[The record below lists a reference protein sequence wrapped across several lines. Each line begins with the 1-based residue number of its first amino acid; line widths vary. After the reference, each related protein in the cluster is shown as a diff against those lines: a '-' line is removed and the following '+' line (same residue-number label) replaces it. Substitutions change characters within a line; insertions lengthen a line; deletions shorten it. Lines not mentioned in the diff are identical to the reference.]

1 MEAAGLFIT
10 IEEGQYPTLFD
21 FYDGEFPV
29 ETFIDSSA
37 GVFFFQAKADP
48 DGIMRK
54 YPLVGKYENRLFPS
68 ISLALALIHYEVP
81 FENVKIEPG
90 KIFDNSSP
98 RTR

>member
-37 GVFFFQAKADP
+37 GVFFFRQKQMLM
-48 DGIMRK
+48 GSC
-54 YPLVGKYENRLFPS
+54 GS
-68 ISLALALIHYEVP
+68 IH
-81 FENVKIEPG
+81 
-90 KIFDNSSP
+90 
-98 RTR
+98 

>member
-1 MEAAGLFIT
+1 MEAAGLFIN
-10 IEEGQYPTLFD
+10 IQEQYPTLFD

-54 YPLVGKYENRLFPS
+54 YPLVGKYENRFFLLFHLPLLLF
-68 ISLALALIHYEVP
+68 ITKCHL
-81 FENVKIEPG
+81 KM
-90 KIFDNSSP
+90 
-98 RTR
+98 